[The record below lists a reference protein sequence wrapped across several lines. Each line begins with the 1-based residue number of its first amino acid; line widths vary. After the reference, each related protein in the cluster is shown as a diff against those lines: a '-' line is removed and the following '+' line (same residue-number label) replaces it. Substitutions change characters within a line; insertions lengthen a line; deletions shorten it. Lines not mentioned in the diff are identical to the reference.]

1 MSQHKKQMPAKS
13 GSPGPPPT
21 KQAPAKPA
29 KVFGAQKAPSSGVLS
44 NGTVVGQKVKGKGK
58 GKGKGP
64 KGVKSPAGAG
74 VVGGSAS
81 GAVGGSGASA
91 GAGGFLSPAP
101 RAPAAA
107 GGFLSPAPRAPA
119 AARPNSG
126 GKTLAALQQVR
137 DAAFGSS
144 SGTSSSASPKPSV
157 QAGRGKAGK
166 GLSRYSAKRH
176 RKVLKDN
183 IQGITKP
190 AIRRLARRGG
200 VKRISGLV
208 YEETR
213 SVVKDW
219 LTLIIKDAVTYTDH
233 AHRKTVSVGDVLQSL
248 KRNGKTL
255 YGFK

>member
-1 MSQHKKQMPAKS
+1 MPSKG

-21 KQAPAKPA
+21 KQAPGTKGPSRGWIVMPDGSKVRVMNHKPVNDPA
-29 KVFGAQKAPSSGVLS
+29 
-44 NGTVVGQKVKGKGK
+44 KGKGK

-74 VVGGSAS
+74 AVGGSASGAVGGSAS

-107 GGFLSPAPRAPA
+107 
-119 AARPNSG
+119 RPNSG
-126 GKTLAALQQVR
+126 GKTLALLQQVR

-213 SVVKDW
+213 NVVKDW

>member
-21 KQAPAKPA
+21 KQAPGK
-29 KVFGAQKAPSSGVLS
+29 GPSSGVMIMPDGS
-44 NGTVVGQKVKGKGK
+44 RVKVVNGTVVDPKVKGKGK

-64 KGVKSPAGAG
+64 KGKGPKGVKSPAGAG
-74 VVGGSAS
+74 AVGGSAS

-107 GGFLSPAPRAPA
+107 H
-119 AARPNSG
+119 PNSG

-213 SVVKDW
+213 AVVKDW
-219 LTLIIKDAVTYTDH
+219 LELIIKDAVTYTDH

>member
-1 MSQHKKQMPAKS
+1 MSRHKKQMPSKS
-13 GSPGPPPT
+13 VSPGPPPT
-21 KQAPAKPA
+21 KQAPGK
-29 KVFGAQKAPSSGVLS
+29 GPSSGVMVMPDGS
-44 NGTVVGQKVKGKGK
+44 RVKVINGQAKDKGKGK

-107 GGFLSPAPRAPA
+107 
-119 AARPNSG
+119 RPNSG
-126 GKTLAALQQVR
+126 GKTMAALQQVR

-144 SGTSSSASPKPSV
+144 SGASPKPSL

-166 GLSRYSAKRH
+166 GLSRHSAKRH

-255 YGFK
+255 YGFSGK

>member
-1 MSQHKKQMPAKS
+1 VSQHKKQMPAKS

-21 KQAPAKPA
+21 KQAPGK
-29 KVFGAQKAPSSGVLS
+29 GPSSGVMVMPDGS
-44 NGTVVGQKVKGKGK
+44 RVKVINGQVKDKAKDKGKGK
-58 GKGKGP
+58 GKGN
-64 KGVKSPAGAG
+64 GVKSPAGAG

-107 GGFLSPAPRAPA
+107 
-119 AARPNSG
+119 RPSSG
-126 GKTLAALQQVR
+126 GKSSAALSQIR

-166 GLSRYSAKRH
+166 GLSRHSAKRH

-213 SVVKDW
+213 NVVKDW

-255 YGFK
+255 YGFRGK